1 MKGKTDGAT
10 MPSDSE
16 EDKSR
21 PTKLRDPEI
30 VKGINEE
37 QTVTIRTTKPAK
49 VTDKE

>member
-1 MKGKTDGAT
+1 
-10 MPSDSE
+10 MPTEGE
-16 EDKSR
+16 EEKSR
-21 PTKLRDPEI
+21 PTRQRDPEI